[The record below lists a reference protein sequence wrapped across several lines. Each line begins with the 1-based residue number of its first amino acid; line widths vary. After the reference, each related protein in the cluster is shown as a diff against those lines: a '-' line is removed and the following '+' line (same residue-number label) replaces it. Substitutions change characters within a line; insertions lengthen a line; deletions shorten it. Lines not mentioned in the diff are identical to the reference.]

1 MPVFTRPFRQEL
13 LEYANLCESAK
24 IDAAWI
30 AGIRKSWKQVIDPVK
45 RLAARVPHHETR
57 IDISKLY
64 TCYLIK
70 GCGQPESVLKKPQKN
85 RI

>member
-1 MPVFTRPFRQEL
+1 MSVFNSTRRQTL

-45 RLAARVPHHETR
+45 RLAARAPHHETK
-57 IDISKLY
+57 IDINKIY
-64 TCYLIK
+64 KTAD
-70 GCGQPESVLKKPQKN
+70 ESVAVLN
-85 RI
+85 NVRGV